1 MLDYL
6 QNPPI
11 NLELMQKLIASK
23 QPNYLAITPNASE
36 KIWREN
42 QALSNY
48 LGCKIARPFSFNL
61 ESFYFLQIDA

>member
-42 QALSNY
+42 QALS
-48 LGCKIARPFSFNL
+48 INL
-61 ESFYFLQIDA
+61 VSKK

>member
-11 NLELMQKLIASK
+11 NSELMQKLIASK

-48 LGCKIARPFSFNL
+48 LGC
-61 ESFYFLQIDA
+61 